1 MPAIKFKSLDIQGFK
16 SFDQPQSFSID
27 DLKSGFYFITGEN
40 QAEPKLGA
48 NGAGKSTI
56 WDALCWVLFE
66 KTPDNLKAGHIHS
79 WNSKQKTRASLRLAV
94 DKTDY
99 ILTRTWN
106 PNTLMLSEDG
116 GAAVNVT
123 NDDVVNLIGCNFDS
137 FLYSVL
143 ISQFSSKFF
152 DLKPADKMDIF
163 ASVMDNTLSSWM
175 DLSNNSKQR
184 KNDLQEQVVRSE
196 QSLHTTEGQIIALE
210 GQSYKEQIEDW
221 SAAHND
227 LLDELE
233 DSINK
238 EEKELKALEKSY
250 DKQDGAL
257 GAIAGKAS
265 SLNVKWEESEA
276 KLEKLLVGKK
286 TASQD
291 MYSVDA
297 ELTSA
302 DRRKES
308 LSGLEG
314 DCPTC
319 LQTITGAHLKKEV
332 KKIDKEVAEL
342 EAAYEEAD
350 VRHKEWSSGVIKQGD
365 ISEGYNDKIMNL
377 RSDKQE
383 IEIENKNME
392 RQINSLEDSLD
403 KKDDQLEKEEKKENP
418 YEKMDSER
426 LAKIASMMERKGEI
440 TGALEKVKADYSL
453 YDYWVKGFK
462 DIRFMVLSEALT
474 GLEIQIN
481 NNVQKLGLTDWEI
494 VLAVDSETKKG
505 TVKKGFSVLVKSPT
519 NKEPVPFECWS
530 GGEGQRL
537 RLAGTL
543 GMMDF
548 ISDRMG
554 FTSNIEVWD
563 EPTQYLSDEGIED
576 LLSVLQDRTEGSD
589 KKLFIIDHRDFH
601 TFGGFDGF
609 IKVVKDE
616 EGTTIEIE

>member
-79 WNSKQKTRASLRLAV
+79 WNSKQKTRVPLYFSV

-116 GAAVNVT
+116 EAAVAIT

-184 KNDLQEQVVRSE
+184 KNDLQGQLATSE
-196 QSLHTTEGQIIALE
+196 QSLHNTEGQIVALE
-210 GQSYKEQIEDW
+210 GQDYSEQIEEWEAEHD
-221 SAAHND
+221 D
-227 LLDELE
+227 LLDGLE
-233 DSINK
+233 EAIKK
-238 EEKELKALEKSY
+238 EEKELATLKKSSGKHDKELDTIAEKLEGL
-250 DKQDGAL
+250 DL
-257 GAIAGKAS
+257 
-265 SLNVKWEESEA
+265 KWEDSEE
-276 KLEKLLVGKK
+276 KVEKLLR
-286 TASQD
+286 S
-291 MYSVDA
+291 
-297 ELTSA
+297 
-302 DRRKES
+302 RKES
-308 LSGLEG
+308 QSTRADIEAELRLADSNKKALSGLEG

-319 LQTITGAHLKKEV
+319 LQPITGAHLKKEV
-332 KKIDKEVAEL
+332 KKIDKEIAEL
-342 EAAYEEAD
+342 KSELED
-350 VRHKEWSSGVIKQGD
+350 VAIILEDKAGKVKEQED
-365 ISEGYNDKIMNL
+365 ISYRHDEKIKKL

-383 IEIENKNME
+383 IELENRNLE

-403 KKDDQLEKEEKKENP
+403 KKDAQLEKEEAKENP

-426 LAKIASMMERKGEI
+426 LNKIVKLMERKGEI

-563 EPTQYLSDEGIED
+563 EPTQYLSEAGIED
-576 LLSVLQDRTEGSD
+576 LLAVLQDRTEGSS

-609 IKVVKDE
+609 IKVIKDE
-616 EGTTIEIE
+616 EGTTIQVD